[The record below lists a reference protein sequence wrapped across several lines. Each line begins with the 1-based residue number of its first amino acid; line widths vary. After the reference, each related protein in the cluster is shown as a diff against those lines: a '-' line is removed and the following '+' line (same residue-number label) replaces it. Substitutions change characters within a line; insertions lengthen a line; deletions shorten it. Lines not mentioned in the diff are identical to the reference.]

1 MLCIVEKRNLH
12 TVGSCFQRVTNG
24 YPLSQL
30 YMSCR
35 VIKYSIQF
43 LKIKFWQFNKSKP
56 IIWFYVDQKF
66 LRRLWKREFIVYLMY
81 HSWTPLIIH
90 APSHKNKPFDFVTP
104 ECIPKTR
111 GRSGCSIPLFVIYF
125 YIYFLF
131 ICTFSVLTSKECI
144 ILYILFKYSQ
154 DLVRKNTITSSRST
168 KIAMWGLCSPR
179 WDLIYLGL

>member
-1 MLCIVEKRNLH
+1 MSCIVEKRNLH
-12 TVGSCFQRVTNG
+12 TVGSCFQRFTNG

-66 LRRLWKREFIVYLMY
+66 LRRLWKREFIVYLIY

-90 APSHKNKPFDFVTP
+90 ASSHKNKPFDFVTP
-104 ECIPKTR
+104 ECIYLKLAAEVDVV
-111 GRSGCSIPLFVIYF
+111 SHCSS
-125 YIYFLF
+125 YIFTFISCLYVHFLF
-131 ICTFSVLTSKECI
+131 LLVKNALFCI
-144 ILYILFKYSQ
+144 FYLSILK
-154 DLVRKNTITSSRST
+154 T
-168 KIAMWGLCSPR
+168 
-179 WDLIYLGL
+179 